1 MSRLTN
7 PSKFTVL
14 SSVLAIIFISTLNVF
29 AQSSAFTYQ
38 GSLTDGGTPTNGNY
52 DLQFSLWNS
61 NAGGNQVGSTQT
73 LNNVAVNDGIFS
85 VSLDFGS
92 NAFPGTAR
100 YLEIAAR
107 RSGDAQ
113 FTTLT
118 PRQEITSTPYAQRSG
133 TASTADNATNANQL
147 GGVNA
152 NQFVQTNDA
161 RLSDSRQPT
170 PGSDNYIRNSNTP
183 QSASF
188 WIDGFA
194 IVNGNLSGKTVE
206 ATDYFRLN
214 GTRVMSNPGVDNIF
228 VGAETGT
235 GPSGGQRNAT
245 VGTKAAIL
253 NSGNDNSFFGYS
265 AGISNSGNEN
275 LIFGSNAGVN
285 NQGDRN
291 SFFGF
296 ANGLANTTG
305 EKNSFFGAASG
316 LANKTGNNNSFF
328 GSDTGNTNVSGS
340 SLTLLGYKSDVG
352 SAGLTNATAIGANA
366 RVDQNNT
373 IVLGAISGINGGTS
387 DTRVG
392 IGTTTPSDKLTVRTS
407 TSAYGIVHTDGTIK
421 LSTYVGGSDSAGYLG
436 TQSNHPLGLI
446 TNGLVKVT
454 IDTGGTVRLSTLG
467 SAGSTSLCRNA
478 SNQISTCSSSLRYKS
493 NVHRFTGGLNVVQR
507 LRPITFDWK
516 EGGLHDVGFGAEEVA
531 AVEPL
536 LTFRNE
542 KNEIEGVKYS
552 QISVVLVNAIKEQQA
567 QIQKQEA
574 LLLQQQRQID
584 QLVKLIKAK
593 QRRRR

>member
-1 MSRLTN
+1 MSRLIN
-7 PSKFTVL
+7 PRKFTLL
-14 SSVLAIIFISTLNVF
+14 SFVLAFIFISTLNVY

-61 NAGGNQVGSTQT
+61 NAGGNQVGATQT
-73 LNNVAVNDGIFS
+73 LNNVTVSDGIFS

-107 RSGDAQ
+107 RTGDAQ

-133 TASTADNATNANQL
+133 TASSADNATNSSQL

-161 RLSDSRQPT
+161 RLTNSRPPT
-170 PGSDNYIRNSNTP
+170 AGSDNYIRNADIP
-183 QSASF
+183 QLANF
-188 WIDGFA
+188 WINGFA

-206 ATDYFRLN
+206 AYEYFRLN

-228 VGAETGT
+228 VGADTGN
-235 GPSGGQRNAT
+235 GPTVGQRNTT
-245 VGTKAAIL
+245 VGTKAALL
-253 NSGNDNSFFGYS
+253 NTGSDNSFFGYS
-265 AGISNSGNEN
+265 AGVGNTGSRNLSFGANSG
-275 LIFGSNAGVN
+275 AN
-285 NQGDRN
+285 NQGDDN

-296 ANGLANTTG
+296 ASGVATTTG
-305 EKNSFFGAASG
+305 GENSFFGRISG
-316 LANKTGNNNSFF
+316 GANKTGSKNAFF

-340 SLTLLGYKSDVG
+340 SLTLMGYKSDVG

-373 IVLGAISGINGGTS
+373 IVLGGIFNVNGATA

-392 IGTTTPSDKLTVRTS
+392 IGTTTPSEKLTVRTP
-407 TSAYGIVHTDGTIK
+407 TANYGLIHTDDTTTIG
-421 LSTYVGGSDSAGYLG
+421 TYVNSSGGFVG
-436 TQSNHPLGLI
+436 TRSNHSLHLLV
-446 TNGLVKVT
+446 NGATRLT
-454 IDTGGTVRLSTLG
+454 IDTAGVVRIPALG
-467 SAGSTSLCRNA
+467 AAGSTAICRNA

-493 NVHRFTGGLNVVQR
+493 NVHTFTGGLNVVQR

-542 KNEIEGVKYS
+542 NNEIEGVKYS

-574 LLLQQQRQID
+574 VLLQQQRQID

-593 QRRRR
+593 QKRRR